1 MSGPRWPLVV
11 RPATSADAAAIEALE
26 GLSASTRRSLTRD
39 LVRAEVARAEVAIA
53 GAPVALIAVRPG
65 GAQQAGPRDTAPAR
79 AVGPPPDAGGG
90 DASLPVASD
99 AEVVGAALGLLQH
112 DEGHVLDLAV
122 ASELRRHGV
131 GTRLLRA
138 LLAALLAQGARAA
151 TLEVRAGNLGAQA
164 LYRAEG
170 FAVEGRRPGY
180 YPDGDD
186 AILMWWRPDDASLA
200 ARRATAHP
208 ATYAAST
215 TTSGAAVRAP
225 LDHASSTGG

>member
-1 MSGPRWPLVV
+1 MSDAGSGGEVVV
-11 RPATSADAAAIEALE
+11 RPATSADAAAIDALE

-39 LVRAEVARAEVAIA
+39 LARAELANA
-53 GAPVALIAVRPG
+53 GTPVAPVALVAVRSRE
-65 GAQQAGPRDTAPAR
+65 AQQVGPRPAT
-79 AVGPPPDAGGG
+79 P
-90 DASLPVASD
+90 D

-122 ASELRRHGV
+122 ASDLRRHGV
-131 GTRLLRA
+131 GTGLLRA
-138 LLAALLAQGARAA
+138 LLAALLARGARAV

-186 AILMWWRPDDASLA
+186 ALIMWWWPDEATRA

-208 ATYAAST
+208 AAGT
-215 TTSGAAVRAP
+215 TTPGASVRAP
-225 LDHASSTGG
+225 ADHASSTGG